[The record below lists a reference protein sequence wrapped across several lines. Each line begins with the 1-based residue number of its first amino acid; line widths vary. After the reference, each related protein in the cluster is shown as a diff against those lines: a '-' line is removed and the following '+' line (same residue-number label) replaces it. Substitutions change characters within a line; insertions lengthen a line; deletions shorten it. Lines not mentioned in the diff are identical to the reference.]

1 MISSQ
6 GVIFIFIVKFKIIIR
21 KLRKVGDSL
30 VISLPC
36 EVIETLKIDNDENI
50 QFIIE
55 EDNVILQK
63 ENNKDKDFSKLLDEA
78 FCKYDEALRKL
89 SEF

>member
-1 MISSQ
+1 M
-6 GVIFIFIVKFKIIIR
+6 IIR

-36 EVIETLKIDNDENI
+36 EVIEALKIDNNENI
-50 QFIIE
+50 QFVIE
-55 EDNVILQK
+55 DDKVILQK
-63 ENNKDKDFSKLLDEA
+63 ENNKDFSKLLDET
-78 FCKYDEALRKL
+78 FFKYDEALRKL

>member
-1 MISSQ
+1 M
-6 GVIFIFIVKFKIIIR
+6 IIR

-36 EVIETLKIDNDENI
+36 EVIEALKIDNNENI
-50 QFIIE
+50 QFVIE
-55 EDNVILQK
+55 DDKVILQK
-63 ENNKDKDFSKLLDEA
+63 ENNKDFSILLDET
-78 FCKYDEALRKL
+78 FFKYDEALRKL

>member
-1 MISSQ
+1 M
-6 GVIFIFIVKFKIIIR
+6 IIR

-36 EVIETLKIDNDENI
+36 EVIEALKIDNNENI
-50 QFIIE
+50 QFVIE
-55 EDNVILQK
+55 DDKVILQK
-63 ENNKDKDFSKLLDEA
+63 ENNKDKDFSKLLDET
-78 FCKYDEALRKL
+78 FFKYDEALRKL